1 MGRIQSAAVL
11 ERKAALA
18 KARETYYKNKT
29 VTTENVTKTVQKRAM
44 DAYVYSS
51 YMLADSTGASERMLV
66 QASAVSVTK
75 FGGATSLLLV
85 DPASITTT
93 IGKKPKTFTPA
104 QVHAMSTS
112 GTPTASASRWGTR
125 VIKYSGA
132 TAGTSQAHFVA
143 PISGDLNATFAEVS
157 ARAKT
162 VYNAIKGSLGS
173 DDYHRF
179 WFSPEF
185 MNVQEN

>member
-18 KARETYYKNKT
+18 KARETYYKNKAASTTTT
-29 VTTENVTKTVQKRAM
+29 VNKRGS

-51 YMLADSTGASERMLV
+51 YMLTDSTGASERMLV
-66 QASAVSVTK
+66 QASAASVTK
-75 FGGATSLLLV
+75 FGGAAALLLV
-85 DPASITTT
+85 DPASISTT
-93 IGKKPKTFTPA
+93 IGKKPKSFTPA

-112 GTPTASASRWGTR
+112 GTPAAHTSPWGTR
-125 VIKYSGA
+125 VIKYSGT

-162 VYNAIKGSLGS
+162 VYNAIKSSLGS

-185 MNVQEN
+185 MNIQEN